1 MHMLALRTCALSLLV
16 GLLLS
21 ATVATAAPP
30 WAQLMPFRKAAP
42 PVRTAS
48 ASTEIDF
55 SLSERHGP
63 WMIMCTSFVDKIEDD
78 GQTTTGEAQAE
89 ALVRELR
96 SKNRLNAYIFRQRF
110 DFSQTE
116 VGLGV
121 NKFGGEKKMKAM
133 RPREFDEIA
142 VMVGDFNSVNDPAL
156 EAALKTIKNLNPK
169 CMANPANPNQPGQ
182 TQTQHFSAR
191 FSNFYRNLM
200 LKPDDPRRTRGPL
213 GRAFVT
219 KNPLLPDEY
228 FVAKGLDPLVVDMNK
243 NLPNSL
249 LRNPKK
255 FTVKV
260 ATFRGVDT
268 MKPKEFDKLTSE
280 SKGNSKIDE
289 AAEKANKLCTALRKQ
304 GVEAYEFHDISESI
318 VTIGGFNSVGE
329 ERADGKTEI
338 NPEIHRIM
346 EQYKAELVT
355 TSQLAGQGMMPKS
368 IRGCDYNG
376 KPINFDAQPMPVE
389 VPRQSLAATYN
400 STHSP
405 LR

>member
-1 MHMLALRTCALSLLV
+1 MHMLALRTRAMALVVGSLFF
-16 GLLLS
+16 
-21 ATVATAAPP
+21 ATAALAAPP
-30 WAQLMPFRKAAP
+30 WAQLMPFRRAAP
-42 PVRTAS
+42 PVHTAS
-48 ASTEIDF
+48 ASTEVDF
-55 SLSERHGP
+55 SLTERHGP
-63 WMIMCTSFVDKIEDD
+63 WMIMCTSFVDQIDD
-78 GQTTTGEAQAE
+78 EGQTTTGEAQAE

-96 SKNRLNAYIFRQRF
+96 SKHRLNAYIFRQRF

-121 NKFGGEKKMKAM
+121 NQFGGQKKMKAM

-142 VMVGDFNSVNDPAL
+142 VMVGDFDSVNDPAL
-156 EAALKTIKNLNPK
+156 DVALKAIKGLNPK
-169 CMANPANPNQPGQ
+169 CMVNPANANQPQQEQ
-182 TQTQHFSAR
+182 TRHFSAR
-191 FSNFYRNLM
+191 FSDFYRNL
-200 LKPDDPRRTRGPL
+200 LLRPDDPRRNKGPL

-219 KNPLLPDEY
+219 RNPLLPEEY

-255 FTVKV
+255 YTVKV

-268 MKPKEFDKLTSE
+268 MKPKEFEKLTSE

-289 AAEKANKLCTALRKQ
+289 AAEKANMLCTALRKQ

-318 VTIGGFNSVGE
+318 VTIGSFNSVGE
-329 ERADGKTEI
+329 EREDGKTEI
-338 NPEIHRIM
+338 NPEVHRIM
-346 EQYKAELVT
+346 EQYKAELV
-355 TSQLAGQGMMPKS
+355 SNAQLAGQGMMPKS

-376 KPINFDAQPMPVE
+376 RPINFDAQPMPVE
-389 VPRQSLAATYN
+389 VPRQSLAANYN
-400 STHSP
+400 STNSP

>member
-1 MHMLALRTCALSLLV
+1 MHMLALRMRASALVVGTLLLV
-16 GLLLS
+16 TT
-21 ATVATAAPP
+21 AAAAPP
-30 WAQLMPFRKAAP
+30 WAQFVPFRRAAP

-48 ASTEIDF
+48 AATEIDF
-55 SLSERHGP
+55 SLTERHGP
-63 WMIMCTSFVDKIEDD
+63 WMVMCTSFVDKIEDD

-96 SKNRLNAYIFRQRF
+96 SKHRLNAYIFRQRF

-116 VGLGV
+116 KGLGV
-121 NKFGGEKKMKAM
+121 NRFGGEKKMKAM

-142 VMVGDFNSVNDPAL
+142 VMVGDFHSVNDPAL
-156 EAALKTIKNLNPK
+156 DAALKAIKNLNPK
-169 CMANPANPNQPGQ
+169 CMARPGGGNQAQ
-182 TQTQHFSAR
+182 QDQTQHFSAR
-191 FSNFYRNLM
+191 FSDFYRKLM
-200 LKPDDPRRTRGPL
+200 LKPDDPRRNRGPL

-219 KNPLLPDEY
+219 RNPLLPEEY

-255 FTVKV
+255 YTVKV

-268 MKPKEFDKLTSE
+268 MKPKEFEKLTSE
-280 SKGNSKIDE
+280 TKGNSKIDE

-318 VTIGGFNSVGE
+318 VTIGSFNSVGE

-338 NPEIHRIM
+338 NREVHAIM
-346 EQYKAELVT
+346 EKYKAELVT

-368 IRGCDYNG
+368 IKGCDYNG

-389 VPRQSLAATYN
+389 VPRQSLAANYN
-400 STHSP
+400 STNSP

>member
-1 MHMLALRTCALSLLV
+1 MHMPALRSRAMALVVGSLFL
-16 GLLLS
+16 
-21 ATVATAAPP
+21 ATAATAAPP
-30 WAQLMPFRKAAP
+30 WAQFVPFRRAAA

-48 ASTEIDF
+48 ASAETDF
-55 SLSERHGP
+55 SLTDRHGP

-96 SKNRLNAYIFRQRF
+96 SKHRLNAYIFRQRF

-116 VGLGV
+116 KGLGV
-121 NKFGGEKKMKAM
+121 NRFGGDKKMKAM

-156 EAALKTIKNLNPK
+156 DVAMKTIKALNPK
-169 CMANPANPNQPGQ
+169 SMVTVPANANLAQQDQ
-182 TQTQHFSAR
+182 TKHFSAR
-191 FSNFYRNLM
+191 FSDFYRNLIF
-200 LKPDDPRRTRGPL
+200 KGDPTKQRGPL

-219 KNPLLPDEY
+219 RNPLLPEEY
-228 FVAKGLDPLVVDMNK
+228 FVSKGLDPLVVDMNK

-318 VTIGGFNSVGE
+318 VTIGGFNSVGD

-346 EQYKAELVT
+346 QKYSADLV
-355 TSQLAGQGMMPKS
+355 SNAQLAGQGMMPKS
-368 IRGCDYNG
+368 IKGCDYNG
-376 KPINFDAQPMPVE
+376 KPINFDTQPMPVE
-389 VPRQSLAATYN
+389 VPRQSLAANYN
-400 STHSP
+400 STHGA